1 MEGAAIAH
9 VCELNK
15 VPCVIIRAISDKA
28 DSSADINFNE
38 FVNEAAAN
46 SCKMIEGMMK
56 VL

>member
-1 MEGAAIAH
+1 
-9 VCELNK
+9 